1 MDKEKAKLA
10 AQEKAFLL
18 QSQIMDNSRNI
29 NDYYRG
35 FESWVDEMNSKDKI
49 ISNIKSQNQKKNRLL
64 MKMQNL
70 N

>member
-18 QSQIMDNSRNI
+18 QRQIMDNSRNI
-29 NDYYRG
+29 NDYYRD

-49 ISNIKSQNQKKNRLL
+49 ISNIKSQEPEKKPIINEDA
-64 MKMQNL
+64 
-70 N
+70 